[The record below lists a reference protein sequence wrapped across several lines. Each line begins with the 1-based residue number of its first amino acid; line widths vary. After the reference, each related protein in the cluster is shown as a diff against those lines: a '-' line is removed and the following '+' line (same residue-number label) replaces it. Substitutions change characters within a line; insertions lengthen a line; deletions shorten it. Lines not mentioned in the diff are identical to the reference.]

1 MRVVGVM
8 YVKGRLFYEFQDYS
22 GGPKFKLG
30 LPHFNAQQEV
40 FEFRRQMRLV
50 ENLKLYCIVRWQFGV
65 VG

>member
-1 MRVVGVM
+1 MS
-8 YVKGRLFYEFQDYS
+8 KADCFTN
-22 GGPKFKLG
+22 FKIIVEVLNSILG